1 MNEDAKRR
9 ILTLVA
15 EGQLSPSDAAEQL
28 ATLESPTESPTDSS
42 TEHGAV
48 SDPPIEFAA
57 PRPAPDATDEPRPA
71 PGAVRRIKVVST
83 AQSVVVQADPNV
95 REAEAKGRY
104 ESHYEGDTLVITSEI
119 DWDGDDDSFGGGFGP
134 PGFRINRVPG
144 GDWRAARV
152 MVAGQRGFARA
163 RHMIG
168 ETLVVRMN
176 PDLAL
181 EAEVAAGSL
190 NVSGI
195 AGPVKANVAAGSM
208 KIDGFKRELNV
219 DVAAGSF
226 KGQGRLDSG
235 SSRINSAMGSV
246 KLDLEAG
253 SSVRITAESNLG
265 SIKLPGRNH
274 KSDKGPF
281 GIADSQETTIGSG
294 RGHLHIESSMGSVK
308 IAVDGMHD

>member
-1 MNEDAKRR
+1 M
-9 ILTLVA
+9 
-15 EGQLSPSDAAEQL
+15 
-28 ATLESPTESPTDSS
+28 
-42 TEHGAV
+42 
-48 SDPPIEFAA
+48 
-57 PRPAPDATDEPRPA
+57 
-71 PGAVRRIKVVST
+71 RRIKIVST
-83 AQSVVVQADPNV
+83 AQSVVVQADANV
-95 REAEAKGRY
+95 REAEAQGRY
-104 ESHYEGDTLVITSEI
+104 ESRYEGDTLVITSELN
-119 DWDGDDDSFGGGFGP
+119 WDGDDDGFGP

-144 GDWRAARV
+144 GDWRSARV

-181 EAEVAAGSL
+181 DAEVAAGSL

-208 KIDGFKRELNV
+208 KIDGFEREINV

-235 SSRINSAMGSV
+235 ESRISSAMGSV
-246 KLDLEAG
+246 KLDLEAA

-265 SIKLPGRNH
+265 SIKLPGRNA

-308 IAVDGMHD
+308 IAVDGMHDR